1 MILVTDF
8 DQPQKPSSMKFSQN
22 CFCVVT
28 QASARLLAKRKLK
41 HQKASIT
48 VDAKVLSIELPTP
61 LGCVLT
67 RLNQLPNIQKLE
79 QQTHCQVCS

>member
-1 MILVTDF
+1 MIPVTNF
-8 DQPQKPSSMKFSQN
+8 NPSQKPSSMKFSQN
-22 CFCVVT
+22 CFYVVT
-28 QASARLLAKRKLK
+28 QASAWLLAKRKPK

-48 VDAKVLSIELPTP
+48 VDAKVLNIKLPTP

-79 QQTHCQVCS
+79 Q